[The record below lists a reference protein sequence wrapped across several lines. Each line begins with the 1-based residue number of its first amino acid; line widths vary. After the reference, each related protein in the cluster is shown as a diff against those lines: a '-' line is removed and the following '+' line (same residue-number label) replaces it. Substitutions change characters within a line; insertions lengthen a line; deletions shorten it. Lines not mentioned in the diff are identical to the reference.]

1 MDKRHLEEMSF
12 PIPQIQHQSWDLK
25 RAWRHS
31 SRTTS
36 GERTWTLAR
45 RRLTTCGITRTREVE
60 ALLAPSPPLDQVLF
74 WTTATSGAPFQ
85 LTIGPVKWQHWALL
99 MTPKNLWTHLNCT
112 HFALLCRH
120 RHWSHWSFLGRPPED
135 DSFSYLSICAPKF
148 SDLARLHIQWRPS
161 KSVVRHLSSSHR
173 EDKAALT
180 RKRCSSETLSKAQLF
195 NRSKR
200 KSRFEG
206 LWQQRAPA
214 LIFELQPKEL
224 FPGRLTSSTVESL
237 FTLR

>member
-1 MDKRHLEEMSF
+1 M
-12 PIPQIQHQSWDLK
+12 
-25 RAWRHS
+25 
-31 SRTTS
+31 TTLS
-36 GERTWTLAR
+36 PTDNNEY
-45 RRLTTCGITRTREVE
+45 
-60 ALLAPSPPLDQVLF
+60 APR
-74 WTTATSGAPFQ
+74 
-85 LTIGPVKWQHWALL
+85 
-99 MTPKNLWTHLNCT
+99 NLWNQLNCT

-180 RKRCSSETLSKAQLF
+180 RKRWSSETLSMAQLLSWDSFSSTAQTEKAARRFVTAARQLYLSF
-195 NRSKR
+195 NQR
-200 KSRFEG
+200 KH
-206 LWQQRAPA
+206 
-214 LIFELQPKEL
+214 
-224 FPGRLTSSTVESL
+224 FPGRPTSHTVESL